1 MERPGEKSGSARPD
15 LRVDRYD
22 AVAEVI
28 LAQAQKEG
36 VYAIGR
42 FQDKRETTVSVINGR
57 TDQMA
62 ADLASGVGVQ
72 VFTPEGYSGFAST
85 DELTAEAAAE
95 LVQRAAGL
103 ARASA
108 AYGAEH
114 SAINFA
120 AAGVAKDRVL
130 PGQRYPFDYLELAEQ
145 EKRVLEIN
153 RRVQDLN
160 KRLSVRTIFQ
170 LVEEDWRVI
179 RSDGTDTVFRMPRGF
194 IYHLIVAREGKRTAT
209 VRTSVSGGGPE
220 LLLDDA
226 VQARLSRRAA
236 SAVDLAVNLLAA
248 PHIKSG
254 HYKLVVDYALAKGL
268 AHEAFG
274 HAAESDAMETSIL
287 GQNGRFR
294 TGDEVAA
301 PTVSIIDGPLEGDYA
316 YQPVSAN
323 GVPRRTVE
331 IVSRGRLK
339 AALADLFSAEKA
351 GVAVTGAGRAEAY
364 YHIPVPRMSNI
375 RIQVEDP
382 IPLNKD
388 FEDATPEDLYAILR
402 RYHLIQPGEEALY
415 LTGYVGGQVNPRHG
429 DFVFNCTGIYT
440 LSERCVL
447 HQPAIFSGKVL
458 SALHAILAGIGPVH
472 TDAMGT
478 CGKAGQGVPSSG
490 GAHAFL
496 VIDRHNDI
504 TIGGE

>member
-1 MERPGEKSGSARPD
+1 MERRGEKSESPRPD
-15 LRVDRYD
+15 LRVDSYD
-22 AVAEVI
+22 AVAKEI

-62 ADLASGVGVQ
+62 ADLSSGVGVQ

-85 DELTAEAAAE
+85 DELTPEAAAE
-95 LVQRAAGL
+95 LVHRAAEL
-103 ARASA
+103 AQASA

-114 SAINFA
+114 SVINFA
-120 AAGVAKDRVL
+120 AAGVARERVL
-130 PGQRYPFDYLELAEQ
+130 PDQRYPFDYLELAEQ
-145 EKRVLEIN
+145 ERRVLEIN
-153 RRVQDLN
+153 QKVEGLD

-170 LVEEDWRVI
+170 LVEEDWRIV
-179 RSDGTDTVFRMPRGF
+179 RSDGTDTAFRMPRGF

-209 VRTSVSGGGPE
+209 VRTSVSGGGSE

-226 VQARLSRRAA
+226 VQARLWKRAT
-236 SAVDLAVNLLAA
+236 SAVDLAVNLLTA
-248 PHIKSG
+248 PRVKGG
-254 HYKLVVDYALAKGL
+254 HYKLVIDYALAKGL

-274 HAAESDAMETSIL
+274 HAAESDGMETSIL

-301 PTVSIIDGPLEGDYA
+301 PPVSIIDGPLEGDYA

-364 YHIPVPRMSNI
+364 YHIPIPRMSNI
-375 RIQVEDP
+375 RIQMEDP
-382 IPLNKD
+382 LPLNKE
-388 FEDATPEDLYAILR
+388 FEEVTPEDLYEVLR
-402 RYHLIQPGEEALY
+402 RNNLLQPGEEVLY
-415 LTGYVGGQVNPRHG
+415 LSGYLGGQVNPRHG
-429 DFVFNCTGIYT
+429 DFVFNCAGIYT
-440 LSERCVL
+440 LGEHCVL